1 MSDMYGGMQ
10 ISSNSKIG
18 AGVTIIGTHD
28 ADRISAGNGGDT
40 LEGGEGGDKL
50 FAGSGSDTFHFE
62 AGFGRDNVYRF
73 DVNADHITVDIAEAT
88 GVTLKGFHNGQD
100 TIVTFAGVEGT
111 NKIILHDVTLTEAQT
126 AIDNGLFTFG
136 A

>member
-1 MSDMYGGMQ
+1 MQ

-28 ADRISAGNGGDT
+28 ADRILAGNGGDT

-62 AGFGRDNVYRF
+62 ASFGRDNVYGF
-73 DVNADHITVDIAEAT
+73 DVNADHITVDIAGIDASD
-88 GVTLKGFHNGQD
+88 LKLTAFHGGQD
-100 TIVTFAGVEGT
+100 TIVTFAGVEGA
-111 NKIILHDVTLTEAQT
+111 NKIILHDVTVAEIQAGPS
-126 AIDNGLFTFG
+126 DLFTFG